1 MRVKV
6 RFLGV
11 DIPPGVGPCEMELAD
26 GATVAEALAESVQ
39 RRDVGIPLVQLM
51 ESMFLVGSTAVRPDR
66 VLCDGEKLSVIRTL
80 AGG

>member
-11 DIPPGVGPCEMELAD
+11 DISPDAGTCEMELPD
-26 GATVAEALAESVQ
+26 GVTVAEALEACVQ

-51 ESMFLVGSTAVRPDR
+51 ESVLLVGSAAARPDR